1 MKKVNAKLTIPKL
14 RTVCKYQQNA
24 AVKKGDG
31 HETDPTTTSNITI
44 SDILI
49 GGW

>member
-1 MKKVNAKLTIPKL
+1 MKKVNTKLTIPKL

-24 AVKKGDG
+24 AVKKADG
-31 HETDPTTTSNITI
+31 HETDPTTVNTTI
-44 SDILI
+44 SDILM